1 MRLSS
6 LVAASALGAVPHT
19 IRGDLSDYGVRSL
32 STSCFEQCTACS
44 PKVVEKWREEGF
56 RLVEWAGEDATYLED
71 LTGLTE
77 LKRVAE
83 EGWELDDDE
92 DDF

>member
-1 MRLSS
+1 M
-6 LVAASALGAVPHT
+6 
-19 IRGDLSDYGVRSL
+19 RSL

>member
-1 MRLSS
+1 MIRSSLSLSRRYRS
-6 LVAASALGAVPHT
+6 LVANTALTPFHPTCLLPCLLASLVAVAFSSQ
-19 IRGDLSDYGVRSL
+19 R
-32 STSCFEQCTACS
+32 
-44 PKVVEKWREEGF
+44 WREEGF
-56 RLVEWAGEDATYLED
+56 RLVERAGENATYLED